1 MQDIKV
7 YAAAILGIGT
17 PGVSGFFQSMGPWL
31 EALVR
36 LGQVGVAVV
45 TILYILRKWKNLRKS
60 KKDDENDLT

>member
-17 PGVSGFFQSMGPWL
+17 PGVNGWLENIGPIF
-31 EALVR
+31 EALVH

-45 TILYILRKWKNLRKS
+45 TILYILRKWKNLKN
-60 KKDDENDLT
+60 KKDDNEAA